1 MGITGPSMKN
11 SDASLTLLCVLKYQY
26 DYGEEA
32 MKSVLAKRSMLL
44 SGLVVGL
51 VACGQ
56 QQGGDA
62 VVSPQVQPATA
73 PALDFPT
80 LNRVEYVLGCMQ
92 EQGGQ
97 NYDTMYHCVCA
108 VDQVDQKMTYAEY
121 DQAQTFTQLYGM
133 GGERGAVFRD
143 PPESARLR
151 DLLKQAKA
159 QAAKVCFPAKPQG
172 RKENQEGR
180 PKH

>member
-1 MGITGPSMKN
+1 MKN
-11 SDASLTLLCVLKYQY
+11 SDASLISRCVPESRY

-32 MKSVLAKRSMLL
+32 MKNVLAKRSILL
-44 SGLVVGL
+44 PGLVVVL

-56 QQGGDA
+56 QSGHGDVA
-62 VVSPQVQPATA
+62 ALASQVQSSAA
-73 PALDFPT
+73 SALDFPT

-108 VDQVDQKMTYAEY
+108 VDQVDQLMSYAEY

-159 QAAKVCFPAKPQG
+159 RAAKVCFPEKPKVH
-172 RKENQEGR
+172 KESQAPR
-180 PKH
+180 PKP